1 MVGQADPVGAG
12 RNRTFCLAA
21 DPVVTGQF
29 LPLKGEQ
36 QVPGSRA
43 GSPRC

>member
-1 MVGQADPVGAG
+1 MMGQADPVGAA
-12 RNRTFCLAA
+12 RNRMFTLAA
-21 DPVVTGQF
+21 DPVGTGQF